1 MADMLAAEFAVQG
14 DLPVRSVDLTVAG
27 VETVDAY
34 GDLHKRLSDLPVIER
49 LAILR
54 VDGDQITFRVDVRG
68 GVERLAR
75 ALRFAGFLESEQIGG
90 DSFISDAYGA
100 TDTLSFFYDPR

>member
-1 MADMLAAEFAVQG
+1 MNALGFFPEE
-14 DLPVRSVDLTVAG
+14 LG

-75 ALRFAGFLESEQIGG
+75 ALRFAGFLESEQIGSG
-90 DSFISDAYGA
+90 DSYISDGYGA
-100 TDTLSFFYDPR
+100 ADTLSFFYDPR